1 MSLALL
7 QSYSSDEEEVGAR
20 ASPSSRSLS
29 DDEARGGEDAEEEDW
44 DDDEEEALKER
55 SRRVKG
61 KRSLAD
67 ASGPPANSFLPS
79 ALDAFHEVPFVQ
91 CLLLDVPR
99 FGCRYADR
107 SLP

>member
-29 DDEARGGEDAEEEDW
+29 DDEERGGEDAEEEDW

-79 ALDAFHEVPFVQ
+79 ALDAFHEVPF
-91 CLLLDVPR
+91 
-99 FGCRYADR
+99 
-107 SLP
+107 SLYFLENKIMSQ